1 MKTTNKKQDAANNKA
16 KNFGGTVK
24 RLLGFFA
31 PYKKQLVAVL
41 VFALLGTLFLIIG
54 PKVLGEATNTIFA
67 GVASAAEGNEAG
79 AGIDF
84 IRLSKI
90 LASLVVIY
98 GLSALFTYM
107 QQRVTARVAQRTV
120 FDLREAVDHKIQRL
134 PLNYFDTHTHGDIL
148 SRTTTDIERISAT
161 IQQSMTQ
168 LITAVF
174 TIIGIIVMM
183 FSISWQMTLIALL
196 VLPAALFLSS
206 MVVRKSQKYYIGQQ
220 NKLGSVNSYVEEMY
234 SGHNIIKLYNTE
246 QRTEN
251 EFDEMNDALYEDAR
265 RSQFASSIL
274 MPITN
279 LVGNVGYVGI
289 CVLGGIMTSNGTLTV
304 GAIQAFIQ
312 YMQQFTQPIVQ
323 TSNII
328 NLLQS
333 TVAAAERV
341 FELLDEE
348 EQEPENKE
356 LKTLEDIKGE
366 ITFDHVRFGYTPDR
380 ILISDMNVHVS
391 PGHKV
396 AIVGPTGAGKT
407 TLVNLLMRFYE
418 LNSGSIQVDGI
429 DIRDISRKN
438 LRQQFGMVLQETWLY
453 SGTIRDNI
461 RYGRPEATDEEVY
474 EACRMANVD
483 SFIRTLPGG
492 YDMVINEEGSNIS
505 QGQKQLLTIARAFC
519 ARPQVLILDEA
530 TSSVDTRTEKL
541 IQDAMDKLTQGRTSF
556 MIAHRLSTIKDAD
569 IILVMK
575 DGDIIEQGSHD
586 ELMAQNGFYTGLYNS
601 QFA

>member
-1 MKTTNKKQDAANNKA
+1 MKTTKQKQENANNKA

-31 PYKKQLVAVL
+31 PYKKQLIAVL
-41 VFALLGTLFLIIG
+41 VFALLGTIFLIIG

-67 GVASAAEGNEAG
+67 GVASAAEGNEAS

-84 IRLSKI
+84 MRLSKI

-168 LITAVF
+168 LITAIF

-206 MVVRKSQKYYIGQQ
+206 LVVRKSQKYYIGQQ
-220 NKLGSVNSYVEEMY
+220 NKLGGVNSYVEEMY

-246 QRTEN
+246 KRTEE
-251 EFDEMNDALYEDAR
+251 EFDKMNDALYEDAR

-323 TSNII
+323 TSNIV

-341 FELLDEE
+341 FELLDEQ

-356 LKTLEDIKGE
+356 LKVLENIKGE

-380 ILISDMNVHVS
+380 ILISDMNVHVA
-391 PGHKV
+391 PGNKV

-418 LNSGSIQVDGI
+418 LNSGSIQVDGV

-483 SFIRTLPGG
+483 SFIHTLPGG
-492 YDMVINEEGSNIS
+492 YDMIINEEGSNIS

-575 DGDIIEQGSHD
+575 DGDIIEQGNHD

>member
-1 MKTTNKKQDAANNKA
+1 MKAMNNGQSVTNDKA
-16 KNFGGTVK
+16 KNFGGTVR

-31 PYKKQLVAVL
+31 PYKKQLIAILVL
-41 VFALLGTLFLIIG
+41 AFLGTVFLIIG
-54 PKVLGEATNTIFA
+54 PKILGEATNTIFA
-67 GVASAAEGNEAG
+67 GVASASEGNETA

-84 IRLSKI
+84 VRLSTI
-90 LASLVVIY
+90 LAILVVVY

-107 QQRVTARVAQRTV
+107 QQRVTAKVAQRTV
-120 FDLREAVDHKIQRL
+120 YDLREAVDRKIQRL

-196 VLPAALFLSS
+196 VLPAALFLSTL
-206 MVVRKSQKYYIGQQ
+206 VVRKSQKYYIGQQ
-220 NKLGSVNSYVEEMY
+220 NKLGNVNSYVEEMY
-234 SGHNIIKLYNTE
+234 SGHNIVKLYNTE
-246 QRTEN
+246 QRTEDM
-251 EFDEMNDALYEDAR
+251 FDKMNDELYEDAR

-323 TSNII
+323 TSNIV

-356 LKTLEDIKGE
+356 LKKLENIRGE

-380 ILISDMNVHVS
+380 ILISDMNVHVA
-391 PGHKV
+391 PGQKV

-418 LNSGSIQVDGI
+418 LNDGSIKVDGI

-575 DGDIIEQGSHD
+575 DGDIIEQGNHD

>member
-1 MKTTNKKQDAANNKA
+1 MKAMNNGQSVTNDKA
-16 KNFGGTVK
+16 KNFGGTVR

-31 PYKKQLVAVL
+31 PYKKQLIAILVL
-41 VFALLGTLFLIIG
+41 AFLGTVFLIIG
-54 PKVLGEATNTIFA
+54 PKILGEATNTIFA
-67 GVASAAEGNEAG
+67 GVASASEGNETA

-84 IRLSKI
+84 VRLSTI
-90 LASLVVIY
+90 LAILVVVY

-107 QQRVTARVAQRTV
+107 QQRVTAKVAQRTV
-120 FDLREAVDHKIQRL
+120 YDLREAVDRKIQRL

-196 VLPAALFLSS
+196 VLPAALFLSTL
-206 MVVRKSQKYYIGQQ
+206 VVRKSQKYYIGQQ
-220 NKLGSVNSYVEEMY
+220 NKLGNVNSYVEEMY
-234 SGHNIIKLYNTE
+234 SGHNIVKLYNTE
-246 QRTEN
+246 QRTEDM
-251 EFDEMNDALYEDAR
+251 FDKMNDELYEDAR

-323 TSNII
+323 TSNIV

-356 LKTLEDIKGE
+356 LKKLENIRGE

-380 ILISDMNVHVS
+380 ILISDMNVHVA
-391 PGHKV
+391 PGQKV

-418 LNSGSIQVDGI
+418 LNDGSIKVDGI

-541 IQDAMDKLTQGRTSF
+541 IQDAMDKLTRGRTSF

-575 DGDIIEQGSHD
+575 DGDIIEQGNHD

>member
-1 MKTTNKKQDAANNKA
+1 MKVGNEQPVSNDKA
-16 KNFGGTVK
+16 KNIGGTVK
-24 RLLGFFA
+24 RLLGFFK
-31 PYKKQLVAVL
+31 PYKKQFITVL
-41 VFALLGTLFLIIG
+41 VLAALGTTFLIIG
-54 PKVLGEATNTIFA
+54 PKLLGEATNTIFA
-67 GVASAAEGNEAG
+67 GVASTIEGNNSSAN
-79 AGIDF
+79 IDF
-84 IRLSKI
+84 KQLSTI

-98 GLSALFTYM
+98 GLSALFTYL
-107 QQRVTARVAQRTV
+107 QQRTTAKVAQSTIY
-120 FDLREAVDHKIQRL
+120 DLREAVDKKIQRL
-134 PLNYFDTHTHGDIL
+134 PLNYFDTHTHGDVL

-161 IQQSMTQ
+161 IQQTMTQ

-174 TIIGIIVMM
+174 TIVGIIIMM
-183 FSISWQMTLIALL
+183 FTISWQMTLIALL
-196 VLPAALFLSS
+196 VLPIAVFLSS

-220 NKLGSVNSYVEEMY
+220 NKLGAVNSYVEEIY
-234 SGHNIIKLYNTE
+234 SGHNIVKLYNTE
-246 QRTEN
+246 ARTEE
-251 EFDEMNDALYEDAR
+251 EFEEMNDALYEDAR
-265 RSQFASSIL
+265 RSQFSSSII
-274 MPITN
+274 MPLTN
-279 LVGNVGYVGI
+279 FVGNLGYVGI
-289 CVLGGIMTSNGTLTV
+289 CVLGGVLTSSGTLTV

-323 TSNII
+323 TANIV
-328 NLLQS
+328 NLMQS

-341 FELLDEE
+341 FELLDEP
-348 EQEPENKE
+348 EQVPEGE
-356 LKTLEDIKGE
+356 HLKVIDRTRGE
-366 ITFDHVRFGYTPDR
+366 IVFDHVRFGYVPNK
-380 ILISDMNVHVS
+380 ILISDMNLHVKS
-391 PGHKV
+391 GQKV

-418 LNSGSIQVDGI
+418 LNSGNIRI
-429 DIRDISRKN
+429 DDIDTRDISRHN
-438 LRQQFGMVLQETWLY
+438 LRSLFGMVLQETWLY
-453 SGTIRDNI
+453 SGTIKDNI
-461 RYGRPEATDEEVY
+461 RYGKPDATDEEVY
-474 EACRMANVD
+474 LACKMANVD

-519 ARPQVLILDEA
+519 ANPQILILDEA

-541 IQDAMDKLTQGRTSF
+541 IQDAMDKLAHGRTSF

>member
-84 IRLSKI
+84 VRLSKI

>member
-1 MKTTNKKQDAANNKA
+1 MKAMNNGQSVTNDKA
-16 KNFGGTVK
+16 KNFGGTVR

-31 PYKKQLVAVL
+31 PYKKQLIAIL
-41 VFALLGTLFLIIG
+41 ILAFLGTVFLIIG
-54 PKVLGEATNTIFA
+54 PKILGEATNTIFA
-67 GVASAAEGNEAG
+67 GVASASEGNETA

-84 IRLSKI
+84 VRLSTI
-90 LASLVVIY
+90 LAILVVVY

-107 QQRVTARVAQRTV
+107 QQRVTAKVAQRTV
-120 FDLREAVDHKIQRL
+120 YDLREAVDRKIQRL

-196 VLPAALFLSS
+196 VLPAALFLSTL
-206 MVVRKSQKYYIGQQ
+206 VVRKSQKYYIGQQ
-220 NKLGSVNSYVEEMY
+220 NKLGNVNSYVEEMY
-234 SGHNIIKLYNTE
+234 SGHNIVKLYNTE
-246 QRTEN
+246 QRTEDM
-251 EFDEMNDALYEDAR
+251 FDKMNDELYEDAR

-323 TSNII
+323 TSNIV

-356 LKTLEDIKGE
+356 LKKLENIRGE

-380 ILISDMNVHVS
+380 ILISDMNVHVA
-391 PGHKV
+391 PGQKV

-418 LNSGSIQVDGI
+418 LNGGSIRVDGI

-474 EACRMANVD
+474 DACRMANVD

-541 IQDAMDKLTQGRTSF
+541 IQDAMDKLTRGRTSF

-575 DGDIIEQGSHD
+575 DGDIIEQGNHD

>member
-1 MKTTNKKQDAANNKA
+1 MKAMNNGQSVTNDKA
-16 KNFGGTVK
+16 KNFGGTVR

-31 PYKKQLVAVL
+31 PYKKQLIAIL
-41 VFALLGTLFLIIG
+41 ILAFLGTAFLIIG
-54 PKVLGEATNTIFA
+54 PKILGEATNTIFA
-67 GVASAAEGNEAG
+67 GVASASEGNETA

-84 IRLSKI
+84 VRLSTI
-90 LASLVVIY
+90 LAILVVVY

-107 QQRVTARVAQRTV
+107 QQRVTAKVAQRTV
-120 FDLREAVDHKIQRL
+120 YDLREAVDRKIQRL

-196 VLPAALFLSS
+196 VLPAALFLSTL
-206 MVVRKSQKYYIGQQ
+206 VVRKSQKYYIGQQ
-220 NKLGSVNSYVEEMY
+220 NKLGNVNSYVEEMY
-234 SGHNIIKLYNTE
+234 SGHNIVKLYNTE
-246 QRTEN
+246 QRTEDV
-251 EFDEMNDALYEDAR
+251 FDRMNDELYEDAR

-323 TSNII
+323 TSNIV

-356 LKTLEDIKGE
+356 LKKLENIRGE

-380 ILISDMNVHVS
+380 ILISDMNVHVA
-391 PGHKV
+391 PGQKV

-418 LNSGSIQVDGI
+418 LNGGSIRVDGI

-541 IQDAMDKLTQGRTSF
+541 IQDAMDKLTRGRTSF

-575 DGDIIEQGSHD
+575 DGDIIEQGNHD

>member
-84 IRLSKI
+84 VRLSKI

-289 CVLGGIMTSNGTLTV
+289 CVLGGILTSNGTLTV

>member
-1 MKTTNKKQDAANNKA
+1 MKAMNNGQSVTNDKA
-16 KNFGGTVK
+16 KNFGGTVR

-31 PYKKQLVAVL
+31 PYKKQLIAIL
-41 VFALLGTLFLIIG
+41 ILAFLGTAFLIIG
-54 PKVLGEATNTIFA
+54 PKILGEATNTIFA
-67 GVASAAEGNEAG
+67 GVASASEGNETA

-84 IRLSKI
+84 VRLSTI
-90 LASLVVIY
+90 LAILVVVY

-107 QQRVTARVAQRTV
+107 QQRVTAKVAQRTV
-120 FDLREAVDHKIQRL
+120 YDLREAVDRKIQRL

-196 VLPAALFLSS
+196 VLPAALFLSTL
-206 MVVRKSQKYYIGQQ
+206 VVRKSQKYYIGQQ
-220 NKLGSVNSYVEEMY
+220 NKLGNVNSYVEEMY
-234 SGHNIIKLYNTE
+234 SGHNIVKLYNTE
-246 QRTEN
+246 QRTEDV
-251 EFDEMNDALYEDAR
+251 FDRMNDELYEDAR

-323 TSNII
+323 TSNIV

-356 LKTLEDIKGE
+356 LKKLENIRGE

-380 ILISDMNVHVS
+380 ILISDMNVHVA
-391 PGHKV
+391 PGQKV

-418 LNSGSIQVDGI
+418 LNGGSIRVDGI

-474 EACRMANVD
+474 DACRMANVD

-541 IQDAMDKLTQGRTSF
+541 IQDAMDKLTRGRTSF

-575 DGDIIEQGSHD
+575 DGDIIEQGNHD

>member
-1 MKTTNKKQDAANNKA
+1 MKSKNKKQDSTNNKA

-31 PYKKQLVAVL
+31 PYKKQLIAVL
-41 VFALLGTLFLIIG
+41 VFAFLGTLFLIIG

-84 IRLSKI
+84 VRLSQI

-120 FDLREAVDHKIQRL
+120 FDLREAVDQKIQRL

-206 MVVRKSQKYYIGQQ
+206 LVVRKSQKYYIGQQ
-220 NKLGSVNSYVEEMY
+220 NKLGNVNSYVEEMY

-246 QRTEN
+246 KRTEA

-323 TSNII
+323 TSNIV

-341 FELLDEE
+341 FELLDEP
-348 EQEPENKE
+348 EQVPENKE
-356 LKTLEDIKGE
+356 LKVIGNIKGE

-380 ILISDMNVHVS
+380 ILISDMNVHVA

-418 LNSGSIQVDGI
+418 LNSGSIQVDSV
-429 DIRDISRKN
+429 DIRDISRQN

-453 SGTIRDNI
+453 SGSIRDNI

-492 YDMVINEEGSNIS
+492 YDMIINEDGSNIS

>member
-1 MKTTNKKQDAANNKA
+1 MKAMNNGQSVTNDKA
-16 KNFGGTVK
+16 KNFGGTVR

-31 PYKKQLVAVL
+31 PYKKQLIAIL
-41 VFALLGTLFLIIG
+41 ILAFLGTAFLIIG
-54 PKVLGEATNTIFA
+54 PKILGEATNTIFA
-67 GVASAAEGNEAG
+67 GVASASEGNETA

-84 IRLSKI
+84 VRLSTI
-90 LASLVVIY
+90 LAILVVVY

-107 QQRVTARVAQRTV
+107 QQRVTAKVAQRTV
-120 FDLREAVDHKIQRL
+120 YDLREAVDRKIQRL

-196 VLPAALFLSS
+196 VLPAALFLSTL
-206 MVVRKSQKYYIGQQ
+206 VVRKSQKYYIGQQ
-220 NKLGSVNSYVEEMY
+220 NKLGNVNSYVEEMY
-234 SGHNIIKLYNTE
+234 SGHNIVKLYNTE
-246 QRTEN
+246 QRTEDM
-251 EFDEMNDALYEDAR
+251 FDKMNDELYEDAR

-323 TSNII
+323 TSNIV

-356 LKTLEDIKGE
+356 LKKLENIRGE

-380 ILISDMNVHVS
+380 ILISDMNVHVA
-391 PGHKV
+391 PGQKV

-418 LNSGSIQVDGI
+418 LNDGSIKVDGI

-575 DGDIIEQGSHD
+575 DGDIIEQGNHD